1 MAKKPFPFSVCEE
14 CCTTGGGGTVD
25 VTAIETIVIDN
36 LSGVTAKQLIESS
49 KEGSVFDIQGTLNLY
64 NEGITFPERSTIIS
78 TTGDG
83 VIYNPYDGSVDYVDV
98 IISNN
103 STVKGVTFKSSA
115 TMSTPASTFKIL
127 NNCTF
132 EDCTFIG
139 ELNNS
144 SIYETGANNIFIGCD
159 MGEFELKFSDT
170 ELTNTYVNCTGNLY
184 IETDANKPEELKKAQ
199 YIKAMNPETVIID
212 WRTGTEVEPLYA
224 SPEDIPEAINGK
236 DGYTPVRGVDY
247 WTAADKAEITK
258 DLDAEI
264 AIKLEDEKGN
274 IVDDLIKELQGL
286 PVFGVVDT
294 NNVIKITSQLTN
306 GDYTLKYENTDGTFA
321 DVGTITI
328 VDNEPVV
335 PDEPDV
341 PEVTYTNQ
349 ITTSINAD
357 GSQYVGHNGEDGYS
371 AGYRIN
377 SSGVEG
383 QQDGMC
389 CTGFIPYT
397 QQTIRLKNVT
407 VAGTKSPYIVIYNA
421 DKTYNQVVAIS
432 DRLTDD
438 GTGVLTGTAP
448 MGSAGFIRITC
459 GVIDDTSILTLNE
472 EIV

>member
-1 MAKKPFPFSVCEE
+1 MANKPFPFSVCEE
-14 CCTTGGGGTVD
+14 CCTGTGGGGGTVD

-78 TTGDG
+78 TRGDG

-115 TMSTPASTFKIL
+115 TMSTPASTFKIM

-132 EDCTFIG
+132 EDCAFIG
-139 ELNNS
+139 ELDNS
-144 SIYETGANNIFIGCD
+144 SIYETGTNNIFIGCD
-159 MGEFELKFSDT
+159 MGEFDLKFSDT

-184 IETDANKPEELKKAQ
+184 IETDVNKPEELKKAQ

-212 WRTGTEVEPLYA
+212 WRTGTEVEPLYG
-224 SPEDIPEAINGK
+224 SGNKELTEEDKEAIISK
-236 DGYTPVRGVDY
+236 FEEVID
-247 WTAADKAEITK
+247 TK
-258 DLDAEI
+258 F
-264 AIKLEDEKGN
+264 EDEKGN
-274 IVDDLIKELQGL
+274 IVDALIEELQGL

-294 NNVIKITSQLTN
+294 NNIIKITSQLTN
-306 GDYTLKYENTDGTFA
+306 GEYTLKYENADGTYE

-328 VDNEPVV
+328 VDNEPVI

-341 PEVTYTNQ
+341 PEVNYTNQ
-349 ITTSINAD
+349 ITASINAD
-357 GSQYVGHNGEDGYS
+357 DSEYVGHNGEDGYS

-383 QQDGMC
+383 AQDGMC
-389 CTGFIPYT
+389 CTGFIPYNGE
-397 QQTIRLKNVT
+397 TIRLKNVT
-407 VAGTKSPYIVIYNA
+407 VSGTKTSYIAEYQP
-421 DKTYNQVVAIS
+421 DKSLKQVEALTI
-432 DRLTDD
+432 LTDD
-438 GTGVLTGTAP
+438 GNGVLTGSVAH
-448 MGSAGFIRITC
+448 SGFIRITC